1 MKKHARPGS
10 GGTVGSLMHGQ
21 GRGARNLAPA
31 APVGPSALLNQAVA
45 FHRNGQLAQAE
56 QLYRQVLQA
65 QPRHFDGL
73 HLLGVVRHQRGEYA
87 DAVRQIRAALKINP
101 GSAAANNNLGAAL
114 KELGRHG
121 EALESYDRAIAIQPD
136 YAEAFNNR
144 GLALVA
150 LKRFAEALG
159 SCDRAVALRPDF
171 AEAFNSRG
179 LTLAELE
186 RLAEAIESY
195 DRAIALRPDFAEAIS
210 NRAAALNGLQ
220 RFTEA
225 LACCEK
231 AIALKPDFAEVF
243 YNRGNALHALKRF
256 TAAIGDYDRAIAL
269 RHDYA
274 DAFYNRGT
282 ALVELKQLEPALAS
296 YHRAFALAPELDYLR
311 GDRLHVKMHLCDWSD
326 LDADCAD
333 LDAALRKG
341 KRASSPFPLLA
352 TRASAQTQLACARRF
367 IAVRHPGAEPLWR
380 GERYHHGRIRL
391 AYVSA
396 DFRDHPVS
404 SLAAGLFETHDR
416 SRFEVVGLSFG
427 PDDPSETRS
436 RLKAAFDRF
445 IDVQDRSD
453 RDAASLLRELEV
465 DIAVDLMGLTADG
478 RPGIFAARPGPVQVN
493 YLGYAGTMGA
503 DYIDYL
509 IADRFVVPPD
519 QHANFAEKVVYLPD
533 SFQANDATRR
543 ISESTPS
550 RAEAGLPDHGFVFG
564 CFNNAFKIT
573 PDVFDV
579 WMRLLGATEGSVLW
593 LSAGGSARDNLRC
606 EAAHRGIAAD
616 RLIFAPRTPLMEDH
630 LARYRLADLFLDT
643 LHFNAHTT
651 ASDALWAGLPVLS
664 CAGATYAGR
673 VAGSL
678 LHAVGL
684 PELVAHSLGD
694 YEALA
699 LRLAREPALLA
710 SFRQRLARHRR
721 TFPLFDTTRFTR
733 HLEAAYTAMWERQQ
747 RGEPPQ
753 SFAVPASSTDQAK
766 SG

>member
-10 GGTVGSLMHGQ
+10 GDTVGSLMYGQ
-21 GRGARNLAPA
+21 GRGARNLASPA
-31 APVGPSALLNQAVA
+31 PAGPSALLNQAVA

-56 QLYRQVLQA
+56 QLYRRVLQA
-65 QPRHFDGL
+65 QPGHFDGL

-87 DAVRQIRAALKINP
+87 DAVRQIGAALKINP

-114 KELGRHG
+114 KELGRHV
-121 EALESYDRAIAIQPD
+121 EALESYDRAIALQPD

-171 AEAFNSRG
+171 AEALNSRG

-195 DRAIALRPDFAEAIS
+195 ERAIALRPDFAEALS

-225 LACCEK
+225 LACCEE

-269 RHDYA
+269 RPDYA
-274 DAFYNRGT
+274 EVFYNRGT
-282 ALVELKQLEPALAS
+282 ALVELKQLEPALTS
-296 YHRAFALAPELDYLR
+296 YHRAFALAPELDCLK
-311 GDRLHVKMHLCDWSD
+311 GDRLHIKMHLCDWTD
-326 LDADCAD
+326 FDADCAD
-333 LDAALRKG
+333 LEAALANG
-341 KRASSPFPLLA
+341 LNAASPFPLLA
-352 TRASAQTQLACARRF
+352 TPASPQAQLVCARRF
-367 IAVRHPGAEPLWR
+367 IAARHPAVEPLWR
-380 GERYHHGRIRL
+380 GERYVHERIRI

-396 DFRDHPVS
+396 DFRDHPVAS
-404 SLAAGLFETHDR
+404 PAAGLFETHDR
-416 SRFEVVGLSFG
+416 SRFEVYGLSSG
-427 PDDPSETRS
+427 GDDPGEMRA
-436 RLKAAFDRF
+436 RLKAGFDRF
-445 IDVQDRSD
+445 IDIQDCSD
-453 RDAASLLRELEV
+453 LAAANVLRELEV
-465 DIAVDLMGLTADG
+465 DIAIDLMGLTANS
-478 RPGIFAARPGPVQVN
+478 RPGIFAARPSPVQVN
-493 YLGYAGTMGA
+493 YLGYAGTSGA

-509 IADRFVVPPD
+509 VADRFVVPPD
-519 QHANFAEKVVYLPD
+519 RQGCFSERVVYLPD
-533 SFQANDATRR
+533 SFQANDAKRR
-543 ISESTPS
+543 IAERTPS
-550 RAEAGLPDHGFVFG
+550 RAQAGLPDRGSVFC

-573 PDVFDV
+573 PDLFDV
-579 WMRLLGATEGSVLW
+579 WMRLLGAIEGSVLW
-593 LSAGGSARDNLRC
+593 LSVGESARDNLRR
-606 EAAHRGIAAD
+606 EAQRRGVALD
-616 RLIFAPRTPLMEDH
+616 RLIFASKTPRMEDH
-630 LARYRLADLFLDT
+630 LARYRLADIFLDT

-651 ASDALWAGLPVLS
+651 ASDALWAGLPVLT

-684 PELVAHSLGD
+684 PELIARSLGD

-710 SFRQRLARHRR
+710 SFRQRLARDRE
-721 TFPLFDTTRFTR
+721 TCPLFDTTRFTR

-747 RGEPPQ
+747 RGEPPE
-753 SFAVPASSTDQAK
+753 SFAVPTIGTDQAK